1 MLMELC
7 VGNHATSNGLVNDAI
22 GTKLFQNLLFGCIFI
37 IFELDIIHKLKIYK
51 SMMNFQGLTN
61 NGYQLNVKLSKYK

>member
-1 MLMELC
+1 MELC
-7 VGNHATSNGLVNDAI
+7 VGNHATSNGLVNDAN

-37 IFELDIIHKLKIYK
+37 IFELDIIHKLEIYK